1 VRSSVYAHDS
11 PLSVALATAGD
22 ERPQLVR
29 SSWPGLHGQ
38 TFDIPG
44 AADFCAG
51 ASLAPLTGMPR
62 RNEPDDLALQVG
74 QRIRELREDN
84 GMTIQ
89 QLAETSEIGSK
100 GHISNMERGLVRPNI
115 QTLKQ
120 VADGLGVLPLDLMT
134 FPKLDLRQK
143 LIDLTRY
150 VSRMK
155 IGEVIRVLSKHAKKK

>member
-1 VRSSVYAHDS
+1 
-11 PLSVALATAGD
+11 
-22 ERPQLVR
+22 
-29 SSWPGLHGQ
+29 
-38 TFDIPG
+38 
-44 AADFCAG
+44 
-51 ASLAPLTGMPR
+51 MPR
-62 RNEPDDLALQVG
+62 RNEPDDLALKVG

-143 LIDLTRY
+143 LIELTRA
-150 VSRMK
+150 VSRAK
-155 IGEVIRVLSKHAKKK
+155 LGEIVKMLTRAATRSTKK